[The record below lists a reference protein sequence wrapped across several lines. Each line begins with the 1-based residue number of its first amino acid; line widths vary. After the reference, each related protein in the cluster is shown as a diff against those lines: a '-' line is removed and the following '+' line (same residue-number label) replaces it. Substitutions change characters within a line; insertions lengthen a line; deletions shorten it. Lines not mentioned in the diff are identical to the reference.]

1 MVVKL
6 NRPDIRYEVES
17 LIRMLLGE
25 TPVTIVLP
33 GEAIPDDNDS
43 IAITVQEQEKC
54 CLCHVVACLNGE
66 KREASSPSTVDR
78 TEIEQTICRMLYNQ
92 LTALLGHTLPWGML
106 TGVRPVKLVR
116 QMTEVG
122 MTEADVMQ
130 KLSDYGVSE
139 ERAQLSMDTWHNQ
152 REIVEA
158 LSSDQISL
166 YVAIPF
172 CPSRCSYC
180 SFVSHSIERAGNMLE
195 EYLPL
200 LLRELEL
207 TGRLVKEAGLTV
219 ISVYI
224 GGGTPTT
231 LTAEQM
237 DRLLREIR
245 KNFDLTAC
253 EEFTVEAGR
262 PDTITLEKLRVMA
275 QNGVDRIS
283 INPQTLNNSV
293 LKAIGRRHTA
303 EDFLDA
309 WKLSEEFHFDRNV
322 DLIAGLPEDT
332 FESFRST
339 IEQVLALHPEN
350 ITVHTLTVKH
360 ASTLKEEGPQKR
372 TAMEMV
378 EYSRH
383 LLEEAGYQPYY
394 LYRQKGTVEAL
405 ENVGYTLP
413 GKACKYNVYIMDD
426 GHTIIS
432 AGAGGVTKLVPNGP
446 QRITRSFNYK
456 YPYEYIN
463 RFQTVLERK
472 EVLPLWRLND
482 TE

>member
-166 YVAIPF
+166 YVAV
-172 CPSRCSYC
+172 SY
-180 SFVSHSIERAGNMLE
+180 
-195 EYLPL
+195 
-200 LLRELEL
+200 
-207 TGRLVKEAGLTV
+207 T
-219 ISVYI
+219 
-224 GGGTPTT
+224 
-231 LTAEQM
+231 
-237 DRLLREIR
+237 
-245 KNFDLTAC
+245 
-253 EEFTVEAGR
+253 
-262 PDTITLEKLRVMA
+262 
-275 QNGVDRIS
+275 
-283 INPQTLNNSV
+283 
-293 LKAIGRRHTA
+293 
-303 EDFLDA
+303 
-309 WKLSEEFHFDRNV
+309 
-322 DLIAGLPEDT
+322 
-332 FESFRST
+332 
-339 IEQVLALHPEN
+339 
-350 ITVHTLTVKH
+350 
-360 ASTLKEEGPQKR
+360 
-372 TAMEMV
+372 
-378 EYSRH
+378 H
-383 LLEEAGYQPYY
+383 L
-394 LYRQKGTVEAL
+394 
-405 ENVGYTLP
+405 TLP
-413 GKACKYNVYIMDD
+413 
-426 GHTIIS
+426 TI
-432 AGAGGVTKLVPNGP
+432 A
-446 QRITRSFNYK
+446 
-456 YPYEYIN
+456 
-463 RFQTVLERK
+463 
-472 EVLPLWRLND
+472 
-482 TE
+482 